1 MNTSESLNRQRS
13 TVAVCVWPLEPLSA
27 VSQEGKADT
36 EGKAEGH
43 ARIRACPGRRDADAH
58 NATDRPQ
65 YVHCRLEDL
74 PREDLWM

>member
-1 MNTSESLNRQRS
+1 MATRTAERCI
-13 TVAVCVWPLEPLSA
+13 AGGGA
-27 VSQEGKADT
+27 